1 MSVTFTYFQW
11 AFHENSY
18 LHCVLNVHHWHQH
31 LLRPGMFG
39 FGSFRYAV
47 VDESDPYNDPFD
59 TNMLDTNS
67 VEGDALGDA
76 MLRQWVIQN
85 LTP

>member
-1 MSVTFTYFQW
+1 
-11 AFHENSY
+11 
-18 LHCVLNVHHWHQH
+18 
-31 LLRPGMFG
+31 MFG